1 MRYPY
6 TKKVTTPAGTTQ
18 AVPQTTLW
26 KLDEG
31 TLLYLEVI
39 IPRGHAGVTG
49 LSVLNQGTQYVPWI
63 GTDWLSGDDRTVVVE
78 LETDVAASGLAIVTY
93 NTGFYPHSHYLRCLI
108 DQGANR
114 QSGGLST
121 DTLALSLSNLGGS

>member
-18 AVPQTTLW
+18 AVPLMTKW
-26 KLDEG
+26 PLDEG

-39 IPRGHAGVTG
+39 IPSGHAGLTG
-49 LSVLNQGTQYVPWI
+49 LMVQNQGTQYVPWL
-63 GTDWLSGDDRTVVVE
+63 GSDWLVGDDRTVIVE
-78 LETDVAASGLAIVTY
+78 LDTPVAQSGLMIVTY

-108 DQGANR
+108 DQGAN
-114 QSGGLST
+114 SGA
-121 DTLALSLSNLGGS
+121 DTTSGDYGALQLSNLGGV